1 MMKVLIVSSSDNDV
15 RWITNI
21 LAEEEIVSIDS
32 CTNSTDAIQLLAFN
46 HYNLVLSEVYL
57 TVLTGFD
64 LKKLMNSFGHD
75 IPVLFF
81 TDKVNDNIRK
91 EAKYAGVVDCFS
103 TDHLDKE
110 LPLLLAQLN
119 GVQA

>member
-1 MMKVLIVSSSDNDV
+1 MKVLIVSSSEDDV
-15 RWITNI
+15 RWIANI
-21 LAEEEIVSIDS
+21 LGEEEIVNIDS
-32 CTNSTDAIQLLAFN
+32 CTNSTDAIQLLAVN

-64 LKKLMNSFGHD
+64 LKKLMDSFGYN

-81 TDKVNDNIRK
+81 TDKVNENMRK
-91 EAKYAGVVDCFS
+91 EAKYAGVIDCFS
-103 TDHLDKE
+103 TDNLDKE
-110 LPLLLAQLN
+110 LPLAVAKID